1 MNKIKNFVLFLE
13 AKNNKQKKTKLKLED
28 DYNIYQIEYS
38 VLDDEGDQIE
48 VSYSGTYI
56 EIDDNTKYK
65 HDVSN
70 LGDNTMKTFI
80 EEEIEEDLRNN
91 LNFKFINFV

>member
-1 MNKIKNFVLFLE
+1 MNKIKNYKLFLE
-13 AKNNKQKKTKLKLED
+13 NKKSKAVKLTIQDE
-28 DYNIYQIEYS
+28 YNIYNILYTI
-38 VLDDEGDQIE
+38 LDDEGDQIE